1 MNYSVIRW
9 LVGWVLSL
17 EAAFLLIPLAL
28 CLGYGEPYAVDY
40 LIAIAVTALPG
51 LAMAARRPKNPAF
64 YAREGFVAT
73 ALSWIF
79 LSLAGALPFWISG
92 CIPKYIDALFEVIS
106 GFTTTGASIL
116 RDVESMPKSLLFWR
130 SFTHWIGGMGV
141 LVFLLALL
149 PMAGGQSI
157 LIMRAESPGPSVGK
171 LVPRLQHTAVYLYGI
186 YLGMTVAEVIVLL
199 IGKLDLFSALCIS
212 FGTAGTGGFG
222 VLNDSFASYST
233 YVQVAVTVFM
243 FAFGV
248 NFNFYFLMLMRKL
261 RSAFSM
267 EEVRCYF
274 IVFVAAMSL
283 ITLNLMSMEYGSFG
297 YCLLHAAFQCSSVMT
312 TTGFSSVDFDLW
324 PTFSKTVLICLM
336 FVGACAGSTGG
347 GIKVSR
353 MIMYFKNI
361 GRELRR
367 LIHPRRVTVVRMDG
381 KALDSGMV
389 ASVNMWLL
397 AYIAVFFASM
407 LAISLDNFDFTTNFS
422 AVAATL
428 NNIGPGLSLVGP
440 SRNFG
445 DFSALSKLVLMFDM
459 LAGRLEIFPMLLLL
473 RPGTWQKG
481 A

>member
-1 MNYSVIRW
+1 MNYSFIRW
-9 LVGWVLSL
+9 LVGWVLCI

-28 CLGYGEPYAVDY
+28 CLGYGEPYAVTY
-40 LIAIAVTALPG
+40 LIAIAATALPG
-51 LAMAARRPKNPAF
+51 VAMAAKRPKNQAF

-79 LSLAGALPFWISG
+79 LSLAGALPFFISG
-92 CIPKYIDALFEVIS
+92 CIPNFVDALFEVVS

-116 RDVESMPKSLLFWR
+116 SDVESMPRSLLFWR

-171 LVPRLQHTAVYLYGI
+171 LVPRLQKTAVYLYGI
-186 YLGMTVAEVIVLL
+186 YLGMTLLEVVILL
-199 IGKLDLFSALCIS
+199 LGKLDLFSAFCIS

-222 VLNDSFASYST
+222 LLNDSFASYSPF
-233 YVQVAVTVFM
+233 VQIVVTVFM

-248 NFNFYFLMLMRKL
+248 NFNFYFFLLIRKV
-261 RSAFSM
+261 RSALAM
-267 EEVRCYF
+267 EEVRGYLLIF
-274 IVFVAAMSL
+274 LTAMAL
-283 ITLNLMSMEYGSFG
+283 VTVNLMTQGGAGFG
-297 YCLLHAAFQCSSVMT
+297 YALLHAAFQCSSIMT
-312 TTGFSSVDFDLW
+312 TTGFTSVDFDLW

-353 MIMYFKNI
+353 VLMYFKSI

-367 LIHPRRVTVVRMDG
+367 MIHPRSVTVVRLDG
-381 KALDSGMV
+381 KALESRMIH
-389 ASVNMWLL
+389 SVNSWLL
-397 AYIAVFFASM
+397 AYIAVFFGSM
-407 LAISLDNFDFTTNFS
+407 LVISLDNFDFTTNFS

-440 SRNFG
+440 SGNFG
-445 DFSALSKLVLMFDM
+445 DYSALSKFVLMFDM
-459 LAGRLEIFPMLLLL
+459 LAGRLEIFPLLLML
-473 RPGTWQKG
+473 RPATWRK
-481 A
+481 

>member
-1 MNYSVIRW
+1 MNYSIIRW
-9 LVGWVLSL
+9 LVGWVLCI
-17 EAAFLLIPLAL
+17 EAAFLLIPLGL
-28 CLGYGEPYAVDY
+28 NFVYGEPYAVDY

-51 LAMAARRPKNPAF
+51 VLMAAKKPKNTVF

-73 ALSWIF
+73 SLSWIA
-79 LSLAGALPFWISG
+79 LSVAGALPFFISG
-92 CIPKYIDALFEVIS
+92 CVPSFVDALFEVIS

-116 RDVESMPKSLLFWR
+116 SDVEAMPKSLLFWR

-171 LVPRLQHTAVYLYGI
+171 LVPRLQRTAVYLYGI
-186 YLGMTVAEVIVLL
+186 YFSITVLEIVTLL
-199 IGKLDLFSALCIS
+199 CGGLDVFSAFCIS

-233 YVQVAVTVFM
+233 YVQVVVTVFM
-243 FAFGV
+243 LAFGV
-248 NFNFYFLMLMRKL
+248 NFNFYFFLLIKKFRAAL
-261 RSAFSM
+261 AM
-267 EEVRCYF
+267 EEVRAYLF
-274 IVFVAAMSL
+274 VFLTAVAL
-283 ITLNLMSMEYGSFG
+283 ITVNLMRMGFGGFG
-297 YCLLHAAFQCSSVMT
+297 YSLLHAAFQCSSIMT

-353 MIMYFKNI
+353 ILMYFKNI
-361 GRELRR
+361 GLELRR
-367 LIHPRRVTVVRMDG
+367 LIHPRAVDVVRLDG
-381 KALDSGMV
+381 KAVDKSTV
-389 ASVNMWLL
+389 ATSNMWLL
-397 AYIAVFFASM
+397 AYIAVFFSSM
-407 LAISLDNFDFTTNFS
+407 ALISLDNFDFTTNFS

-428 NNIGPGLSLVGP
+428 NNIGPGLNLVGP

-445 DFSALSKLVLMFDM
+445 DFSDFSKLVLMFDM

-473 RPGTWQKG
+473 RPATWRR
-481 A
+481 

>member
-1 MNYSVIRW
+1 MNYSFIRW
-9 LVGWVLSL
+9 LVGWVLCI

-28 CLGYGEPYAVDY
+28 CIGYGEPYAVDY
-40 LIAIAVTALPG
+40 LIAIAVTAAPG
-51 LAMAARRPKNPAF
+51 LAMALKRPKNQSF

-79 LSLAGALPFWISG
+79 LSIAGALPFCISG
-92 CIPKYIDALFEVIS
+92 CIPSFVDALFEVIS

-116 RDVESMPKSLLFWR
+116 DDVEAMPKSLLFWR
-130 SFTHWIGGMGV
+130 SFTHWLGGMGV
-141 LVFLLALL
+141 LVFLLTLL

-171 LVPRLQHTAVYLYGI
+171 LVPRLQKTAVYLYVI
-186 YLGMTVAEVIVLL
+186 YLGMTLLEVAFLL
-199 IGKLDLFSALCIS
+199 FGGLDLFSAFCIS

-222 VLNDSFASYST
+222 ILNDSFASYT
-233 YVQVAVTVFM
+233 PYVQIVTSVFM

-248 NFNFYFLMLMRKL
+248 NFNFYFFLVVKKF
-261 RSAFSM
+261 RSALAM
-267 EEVRCYF
+267 EEVRGYLCIF
-274 IVFVAAMSL
+274 LTAVALVTA
-283 ITLNLMSMEYGSFG
+283 NLMVQGGAGFG
-297 YCLLHAAFQCSSVMT
+297 WALLHSVFQCSSIMT

-353 MIMYFKNI
+353 ILMYFKNI

-367 LIHPRRVTVVRMDG
+367 LIHPRSVTVVRMDG
-381 KALDSGMV
+381 KALESGMV

-397 AYIAVFFASM
+397 AYIAVFFTSM
-407 LAISLDNFDFTTNFS
+407 LLISVDNFDFTTNFS

-428 NNIGPGLSLVGP
+428 NNIGPGLNLVGP
-440 SRNFG
+440 TRNFG
-445 DFSALSKLVLMFDM
+445 DYSAFSKFVLMFDM

-473 RPGTWQKG
+473 RPATWRK
-481 A
+481 

>member
-9 LVGWVLSL
+9 LVGWVLCI

-40 LIAIAVTALPG
+40 LIAIAIAAVPG
-51 LAMAARRPKNPAF
+51 VLMARRRPKNMAF

-73 ALSWIF
+73 ALSWIV
-79 LSLAGALPFWISG
+79 LSLAGAMPFYISR
-92 CIPKYIDALFEVIS
+92 CVPRFVDALFEVIS

-116 RDVESMPKSLLFWR
+116 SDVEAMPRSLLFWR
-130 SFTHWIGGMGV
+130 SFTHWLGGMGV

-149 PMAGGQSI
+149 PMTGGQSI

-171 LVPRLQHTAVYLYGI
+171 LMPRLRRTAVTLYGI
-186 YLGMTVAEVIVLL
+186 YLGMTLLEVVFLL
-199 IGKLDLFSALCIS
+199 FGGLDLFSAFCVS

-222 VLNDSFASYST
+222 ILNDSFASYSA
-233 YVQVAVTVFM
+233 YIQIVVTVFM

-248 NFNFYFLMLMRKL
+248 NFNFYFFLLIRKL
-261 RSAFSM
+261 RAAFSM
-267 EEVRCYF
+267 EEVRGYLF
-274 IVFVAAMSL
+274 IFLAAFALVAV
-283 ITLNLMSMEYGSFG
+283 NLMTQGGMDPGG
-297 YCLLHAAFQCSSVMT
+297 ALLHAAFQCSSIMT

-353 MIMYFKNI
+353 ILMYFKNI
-361 GRELRR
+361 GAELKR
-367 LIHPRRVTVVRMDG
+367 LIHPRSVPVARLDG
-381 KALDSGMV
+381 KALDKAMV
-389 ASVNMWLL
+389 GSVNMWLL
-397 AYIAVFFASM
+397 AYIAVFFGSM
-407 LAISLDNFDFTTNFS
+407 LLVSFDNFDFTTNFS

-428 NNIGPGLSLVGP
+428 NNIGPGLNLVGP

-445 DFSALSKLVLMFDM
+445 DYSAFSKLVLMFDM
-459 LAGRLEIFPMLLLL
+459 LAGRLKIFPMLLLL
-473 RPGTWQKG
+473 RPATWRK
-481 A
+481 

>member
-1 MNYSVIRW
+1 MNYSFIRW
-9 LVGWVLSL
+9 LVGWVLCI
-17 EAAFLLIPLAL
+17 EAAFLLIPLGL
-28 CLGYGEPYAVDY
+28 CLGYGEPYALDY
-40 LIAIAVTALPG
+40 LIAIAATALPG
-51 LAMAARRPKNPAF
+51 VAMAAKRPKNQAF

-79 LSLAGALPFWISG
+79 LSLAGALPFFISG
-92 CIPKYIDALFEVIS
+92 CIPRFVDALFEVVS

-116 RDVESMPKSLLFWR
+116 SDVEAMPRSLLFWR

-171 LVPRLQHTAVYLYGI
+171 LVPRLQRTAVYLYGI
-186 YLGMTVAEVIVLL
+186 YLGMTLLEVGILL
-199 IGKLDLFSALCIS
+199 IGKLDLFSALCVS

-222 VLNDSFASYST
+222 ILNDSFASYSPF
-233 YVQVAVTVFM
+233 VQIVVTVFM

-248 NFNFYFLMLMRKL
+248 NFNFYFFLLIRKF
-261 RSAFSM
+261 RSALAM
-267 EEVRCYF
+267 EEVRGYLLIF
-274 IVFVAAMSL
+274 LAAMAL
-283 ITLNLMSMEYGSFG
+283 VTVNLMVQGG
-297 YCLLHAAFQCSSVMT
+297 ADPGDALLHAAFQCSSIMT
-312 TTGFSSVDFDLW
+312 TTGFTSVDFDLW

-353 MIMYFKNI
+353 VLMYFKSI

-367 LIHPRRVTVVRMDG
+367 MIHPRSVTVVRLDG
-381 KALDSGMV
+381 KALESRMIH
-389 ASVNMWLL
+389 SVNSWLL
-397 AYIAVFFASM
+397 AYIAVFFGSM
-407 LAISLDNFDFTTNFS
+407 LIISIDNFDFTTNFS

-440 SRNFG
+440 SGNFG
-445 DFSALSKLVLMFDM
+445 DYSALSKLVLMFDM
-459 LAGRLEIFPMLLLL
+459 LAGRLEIFPLLLML
-473 RPGTWQKG
+473 RPATWRK
-481 A
+481 

>member
-1 MNYSVIRW
+1 MNYSFIRW
-9 LVGWVLSL
+9 LVGWVLCI
-17 EAAFLLIPLAL
+17 EAAFLLIPLGL
-28 CLGYGEPYAVDY
+28 CIAYGEPYAADY
-40 LIAIAVTALPG
+40 VVSILVAAAPG
-51 LAMAARRPKNPAF
+51 ILMASRKPGNFAF

-79 LSLAGALPFWISG
+79 LSLAGAMPFWISG
-92 CIPKYIDALFEVIS
+92 CVQSFENALFEVVS

-116 RDVESMPKSLLFWR
+116 SDVEALPRSLLFWR

-149 PMAGGQSI
+149 PMTGGQSI

-171 LVPRLQHTAVYLYGI
+171 LVPRLQKTAVYLYGI
-186 YLGMTVAEVIVLL
+186 YLGMTLL
-199 IGKLDLFSALCIS
+199 ETAFLLGGKMDLFSALCIS

-222 VLNDSFASYST
+222 LLNDSFASYSP
-233 YVQVAVTVFM
+233 YVQIVVTVFM

-248 NFNFYFLMLMRKL
+248 NFNFYFYLLVRKF
-261 RSAFSM
+261 RSAAAM
-267 EEVRCYF
+267 EEVRGYLF
-274 IVFVAAMSL
+274 IFLTAAVLVTVNLVAQGGA
-283 ITLNLMSMEYGSFG
+283 TLDHA
-297 YCLLHAAFQCSSVMT
+297 LLHAFFQCSSIMT

-353 MIMYFKNI
+353 ILMYFKSI

-367 LIHPRRVTVVRMDG
+367 MIHPRSVTAVRLDG
-381 KALDSGMV
+381 KALESRMIH
-389 ASVNMWLL
+389 SVNSWLL
-397 AYIAVFFASM
+397 AYIAVFFSSM
-407 LAISLDNFDFTTNFS
+407 LLISVDGYDFTTNFS

-440 SRNFG
+440 TRNFG
-445 DFSALSKLVLMFDM
+445 DYSGFSKVVLMFDM
-459 LAGRLEIFPMLLLL
+459 LAGRLEIFPMLLML
-473 RPGTWQKG
+473 RPATWRK
-481 A
+481 

>member
-9 LVGWVLSL
+9 LVGWVLCV

-28 CLGYGEPYAVDY
+28 CLCFGEPYAADY
-40 LIAIAVTALPG
+40 LIAIAVTAVPG
-51 LAMAARRPKNPAF
+51 VLMAWRRPKNNAF
-64 YAREGFVAT
+64 FAREGFVAT
-73 ALSWIF
+73 TLSWIIM
-79 LSLAGALPFWISG
+79 SLAGALPFFISG
-92 CIPKYIDALFEVIS
+92 LVPNFINALFEVVS

-116 RDVESMPKSLLFWR
+116 PDVEALPRSLLFWR

-171 LVPRLQHTAVYLYGI
+171 LVPRLQKTAVYLYGI
-186 YLGMTVAEVIVLL
+186 YLTMTLLEVAALAV
-199 IGKLDLFSALCIS
+199 GGLDLFSSFCIS

-222 VLNDSFASYST
+222 LLNDSFASYSP
-233 YVQVAVTVFM
+233 YVQIVVTFFM
-243 FAFGV
+243 FAFGI
-248 NFNFYFLMLMRKL
+248 NFNFYFLLLIRKAKA
-261 RSAFSM
+261 AFVM
-267 EEVRCYF
+267 EEVRAYLVIF
-274 IVFVAAMSL
+274 LAAAAL
-283 ITLNLMSMEYGSFG
+283 VTVNLATQGGMGVGSA
-297 YCLLHAAFQCSSVMT
+297 LLHSAFQCSSIMT

-353 MIMYFKNI
+353 VLMYFKNI
-361 GRELRR
+361 SRELKR
-367 LIHPRRVTVVRMDG
+367 LIHPRTVTVVRLDG

-389 ASVNMWLL
+389 GSVNMWLL
-397 AYIAVFFASM
+397 SYIAVFFTSM
-407 LAISLDNFDFTTNFS
+407 LLISLDNFDFTTNFS

-445 DFSALSKLVLMFDM
+445 DYSAFSKLVLMFDM
-459 LAGRLEIFPMLLLL
+459 LAGRLEIFPVLLLL
-473 RPGTWQKG
+473 RPATWRE
-481 A
+481 